1 MMSVFDSFLE
11 YEKENKLYD
20 REVFG
25 FKYWEYVRF
34 VIYTEVKIKVEQ
46 LSELL
51 AVSNLTWKN
60 YRFNLK
66 ELNKYLGLNKV
77 KNCDLLFI
85 SHPRRINQNEK
96 YENIYTDEVERYLSS
111 KYNCITFEEPCW
123 NSYVSSERGHLF
135 PTATENIKYTD
146 LLELLYLFKKK
157 IYKTFNKN
165 KVQLIEQEVVDIL
178 QGLNNKYNVDI
189 MYVKNRIINS
199 IIYVLIMKK
208 HYFKILKEIK
218 PKVVFIN
225 YWPTDFK
232 TLIMDICNN
241 LRIPTIELQHGTITF
256 DDPIEHKCYDNNI
269 CKNVSDYFFS
279 FGQVHTD
286 VSYLTTKSEYL
297 KEVGYPFLEK
307 KIKEKYKLPTELKKN
322 KKYILIISQTI
333 IGEEM
338 SEFASNLAELIMNN
352 DEYMIIFKFHPNEVD
367 RIYPHLDKKNI
378 IQVKQK
384 GEEIYKYQKFAYL
397 QVGVY
402 STAIY
407 EGLAFG
413 IPTFIL
419 RGKSGSE
426 ESEKLL
432 SYMKKGVY
440 FIEDEKDLYNNIQK
454 NLSHPLKSD
463 IDKLWKQ
470 NSLKNIE
477 KELEK
482 ILEKQR

>member
-1 MMSVFDSFLE
+1 MSVFDSFLR

-20 REVFG
+20 KEVFN

-46 LSELL
+46 LSELI
-51 AVSNLTWKN
+51 AVPNLTWKN

-66 ELNKYLGLNKV
+66 ELNKYLGLSKV

-85 SHPRRINQNEK
+85 SHPRRINQNGK
-96 YENIYTDEVERYLSS
+96 YQNIYTDEVEKYLSN
-111 KYNCITFEEPCW
+111 KYTCLTFEEPCW

-135 PTATENIKYTD
+135 PISTENIRYTD
-146 LLELLYLFKKK
+146 VLELFYLFKKK
-157 IYKTFNKN
+157 IYKFFNKN
-165 KVQLIEQEVVDIL
+165 KMQLIEKEVIDIL
-178 QGLNNKYNVDI
+178 QDLNNEFNVDI
-189 MYVKNRIINS
+189 MYLKDRTINS
-199 IIYVLIMKK
+199 IIYGLLMKK
-208 HYFKILKEIK
+208 KYFKILKK
-218 PKVVFIN
+218 VNPKAVLIN

-232 TLIMDICNN
+232 TLVMDICND
-241 LRIPTIELQHGTITF
+241 LKIPTIELQHGTITF
-256 DDPIEHKCYDNNI
+256 DDPIEHKCYDNNV

-279 FGQVHTD
+279 FSKVHTD
-286 VSYLTTKSEYL
+286 ISYLTTKSECL

-307 KIKEKYKLPTELKKN
+307 KVKEEYKLPIGLKKS

-333 IGEEM
+333 IGQEM
-338 SEFASNLAELIMNN
+338 SEFASGLSDLLMNN
-352 DEYMIIFKFHPNEVD
+352 DEYRIIFKFHPNEVD
-367 RIYPHLDKKNI
+367 RTYPNLDKKNI
-378 IQVKQK
+378 IQIKQK
-384 GEEIYKYQKFAYL
+384 GEEIYKYQKFSYL

-440 FIEDEKDLYNNIQK
+440 FVNNEKELYERIK
-454 NLSHPLKSD
+454 DKLDSPLKSD

-477 KELEK
+477 QELEK
-482 ILEKQR
+482 ILKK

>member
-1 MMSVFDSFLE
+1 MSVFDSFLQ
-11 YEKENKLYD
+11 YEKEHKLYD
-20 REVFG
+20 KEIFG

-34 VIYTEVKIKVEQ
+34 VIYTEVKIKTEQ

-51 AVSNLTWKN
+51 AVQNLTWKN

-66 ELNKYLGLNKV
+66 ELNKYLGLSKI
-77 KNCDLLFI
+77 KKCDLLFI
-85 SHPRRINQNEK
+85 SHPRRINQNGK
-96 YENIYTDEVERYLSS
+96 YENIYTDEVEKYLSN
-111 KYNCITFEEPCW
+111 KYTCLTFEEPCW
-123 NSYVSSERGHLF
+123 NSYVSSNMGHLF
-135 PTATENIKYTD
+135 PTTTKNIRYTD
-146 LLELLYLFKKK
+146 ILELSYLFKKH
-157 IYKTFNKN
+157 IYKFFNKN
-165 KVQLIEQEVVDIL
+165 KTKLIEKEVIEIL
-178 QGLNNKYNVDI
+178 QALNKQYNVDI
-189 MYVKNRIINS
+189 MYLKDRAVNS
-199 IIYVLIMKK
+199 IIYGLLMKQE
-208 HYFKILKEIK
+208 YLKILKK
-218 PKVVFIN
+218 LDPRAVLIN

-232 TLIMDICNN
+232 TLIMDICND
-241 LRIPTIELQHGTITF
+241 LKIPTVELQHGTITF

-279 FGQVHTD
+279 FGKVHTD
-286 VSYLTTKSEYL
+286 INYLTTKAANL

-307 KIKEKYKLPTELKKN
+307 KVKEKYKLPAGLKKN

-338 SEFASNLAELIMNN
+338 SEFASKLADLLMEN
-352 DEYMIIFKFHPNEVD
+352 DEYSIIFKFHPNEVD
-367 RIYPHLDKKNI
+367 RNYPNLEKKNI
-378 IQVKQK
+378 IQIKQK
-384 GEEIYKYQKFAYL
+384 GEEIYKYQKFSYL

-407 EGLAFG
+407 EGIAFG

-440 FIEDEKDLYNNIQK
+440 FINDEKELYNSIQDK
-454 NLSHPLKSD
+454 LNCPLKSD
-463 IDKLWKQ
+463 INKLWKQ

-477 KELEK
+477 QELENLLK
-482 ILEKQR
+482 K

>member
-1 MMSVFDSFLE
+1 MSVFDSFLQ

-20 REVFG
+20 KEVFG
-25 FKYWEYVRF
+25 IKYWEYVRF

-51 AVSNLTWKN
+51 AVQNLTWKN
-60 YRFNLK
+60 HRLNLK
-66 ELNKYLGLNKV
+66 ELNKYLGLSKM
-77 KNCDLLFI
+77 KSCDLLFI
-85 SHPRRINQNEK
+85 SHPRRINQKGK
-96 YENIYTDEVERYLSS
+96 YENIYTDEVEKYLSN
-111 KYNCITFEEPCW
+111 KYTCLTFEEPCW
-123 NSYVSSERGHLF
+123 NSYVSADRGHLF
-135 PTATENIKYTD
+135 PTMTENIRYTD
-146 LLELLYLFKKK
+146 ILELSYLLKKK
-157 IYKTFNKN
+157 IYKIFNKN
-165 KVQLIEQEVVDIL
+165 KMQLIEKEVIDIL
-178 QGLNNKYNVDI
+178 QSLNSEYNIDI
-189 MYVKNRIINS
+189 MYLKDRIVNS
-199 IIYVLIMKK
+199 IVYVLLMKK
-208 HYFKILKEIK
+208 IYIKILKNVN
-218 PKVVFIN
+218 PKAVLIN

-232 TLIMDICNN
+232 TLVMDICND
-241 LRIPTIELQHGTITF
+241 LEIPTIELQHGTITF

-279 FGQVHTD
+279 FGKVHTD
-286 VSYLTTKSEYL
+286 VNYLTTKSEYL

-307 KIKEKYKLPTELKKN
+307 KVKEKYKLPIGMNKN

-338 SEFASNLAELIMNN
+338 SEFASGLADLLMDN
-352 DEYMIIFKFHPNEVD
+352 DEYRIIFKFHPNEVD
-367 RIYPHLDKKNI
+367 RIYPNLEKKNI
-378 IQVKQK
+378 IQIKQK
-384 GEEIYKYQKFAYL
+384 GEEIYKYQKFSYL

-419 RGKSGSE
+419 RGKCGSE

-440 FIEDEKDLYNNIQK
+440 FVNNEKELYDSIQDK
-454 NLSHPLKSD
+454 LNRPLKSD

-477 KELEK
+477 QEIEK
-482 ILEKQR
+482 ILKK

>member
-1 MMSVFDSFLE
+1 MSVFDSFLQ

-20 REVFG
+20 RKIFG

-34 VIYTEVKIKVEQ
+34 VIYTEVKIKTEQ

-51 AVSNLTWKN
+51 AVQNLTWKN
-60 YRFNLK
+60 YRFDLK
-66 ELNKYLGLNKV
+66 ELNKYLGLSKI
-77 KNCDLLFI
+77 KKCDLLFI
-85 SHPRRINQNEK
+85 SHPRRINQNGK
-96 YENIYTDEVERYLSS
+96 YENIYTDEVEKYLSN
-111 KYNCITFEEPCW
+111 KYTCLTFEEPCW
-123 NSYVSSERGHLF
+123 NSYVSSNMGHLF
-135 PTATENIKYTD
+135 PTTTKNIRYTD
-146 LLELLYLFKKK
+146 ILELSYLIRKH
-157 IYKTFNKN
+157 IYKFLNKN
-165 KVQLIEQEVVDIL
+165 KTKLIEKEVIEIL
-178 QGLNNKYNVDI
+178 QALNKQYNVDI
-189 MYVKNRIINS
+189 MYLKDRIVNS
-199 IIYVLIMKK
+199 IIYGLLMKQE
-208 HYFKILKEIK
+208 YLKILK
-218 PKVVFIN
+218 KVSPRAVLLN

-232 TLIMDICNN
+232 TLIMDICND
-241 LRIPTIELQHGTITF
+241 LKIPTVELQHGTITF

-279 FGQVHTD
+279 FGNVHTD
-286 VSYLTTKSEYL
+286 INYLTTKTANL

-307 KIKEKYKLPTELKKN
+307 KVKEKYKLPVGLKKN

-338 SEFASNLAELIMNN
+338 SEFASKLADLLMEN
-352 DEYMIIFKFHPNEVD
+352 DEYNIIFKFHPNEVD
-367 RIYPHLDKKNI
+367 RNYPNLEKKNI
-378 IQVKQK
+378 IQIKQK
-384 GEEIYKYQKFAYL
+384 GEEIYKYQKFSYL

-407 EGLAFG
+407 EGIAFG

-440 FIEDEKDLYNNIQK
+440 FINDEKELYNSIQDK
-454 NLSHPLKSD
+454 LNCPLKSD
-463 IDKLWKQ
+463 INKLWKQ

-477 KELEK
+477 QELENLLK
-482 ILEKQR
+482 K

>member
-1 MMSVFDSFLE
+1 MNVFESFLQ

-20 REVFG
+20 REVLG

-34 VIYTEVKIKVEQ
+34 VIYTEVKIKVSQ

-51 AVSNLTWKN
+51 AMPNLTWKN

-66 ELNKYLGLNKV
+66 ELNKYLGLSKI
-77 KNCDLLFI
+77 KKCDLLFI
-85 SHPRRINQNEK
+85 SHPRRINQSGK
-96 YENIYTDEVERYLSS
+96 YENIYTDEVEKYLSS
-111 KYNCITFEEPCW
+111 KYKCLTFEEPCW
-123 NSYVSSERGHLF
+123 NSYVSSDKGHLF
-135 PTATENIKYTD
+135 PTTTENIRYTD
-146 LLELLYLFKKK
+146 ILELSYLLKKK
-157 IYKTFNKN
+157 IYKFFNKN
-165 KVQLIEQEVVDIL
+165 KIKLIEKEVINIL
-178 QGLNNKYNVDI
+178 CDLNNEYNVDI
-189 MYVKNRIINS
+189 MYLKDRTVNS
-199 IIYVLIMKK
+199 IIYGLLMKQK
-208 HYFKILKEIK
+208 YFKILKK
-218 PKVVFIN
+218 TNPKAVLIN

-232 TLIMDICNN
+232 TLVMDICND
-241 LRIPTIELQHGTITF
+241 LEIPTVELQHGTITF

-279 FGQVHTD
+279 FGKVHTD
-286 VSYLTTKSEYL
+286 ENYLTTKPTCL

-307 KIKEKYKLPTELKKN
+307 KVKEKYKLPVGLEKN

-338 SEFASNLAELIMNN
+338 SEFASRLADLLMNN
-352 DEYMIIFKFHPNEVD
+352 DEYRIIFKFHPNEVD
-367 RIYPHLDKKNI
+367 RKYSNLEKKNI
-378 IQVKQK
+378 IQIKQK
-384 GEEIYKYQKFAYL
+384 GEEIYKYQNFSYL

-419 RGKSGSE
+419 RGMSGSE

-440 FIEDEKDLYNNIQK
+440 FINDEKELYDSIQGK
-454 NLSHPLKSD
+454 LTCPLKSD
-463 IDKLWKQ
+463 IDKLWKH

-482 ILEKQR
+482 LLKK

>member
-1 MMSVFDSFLE
+1 MSVFDSFLQ
-11 YEKENKLYD
+11 YEKEHKLYD
-20 REVFG
+20 KEIFG

-34 VIYTEVKIKVEQ
+34 VIYTEVKIKTEQ

-51 AVSNLTWKN
+51 AVQNLTWKN

-66 ELNKYLGLNKV
+66 ELNKYLGLSKI
-77 KNCDLLFI
+77 KKCDLLFI
-85 SHPRRINQNEK
+85 SHPRRINQNGK
-96 YENIYTDEVERYLSS
+96 YENIYTDEVEKYLSN
-111 KYNCITFEEPCW
+111 KYTCLTFEEPCW
-123 NSYVSSERGHLF
+123 NSYVSSNMGHLF
-135 PTATENIKYTD
+135 PTTTKNIRYTD
-146 LLELLYLFKKK
+146 ILELSYLFKKY
-157 IYKTFNKN
+157 IYKFFNKN
-165 KVQLIEQEVVDIL
+165 KIKLIEKEVIEIL
-178 QGLNNKYNVDI
+178 QALNKQYNVDI
-189 MYVKNRIINS
+189 MYLKDRTVNS
-199 IIYVLIMKK
+199 IIYGLLMKQE
-208 HYFKILKEIK
+208 YLKILKK
-218 PKVVFIN
+218 LAPRAVLIN

-241 LRIPTIELQHGTITF
+241 LKIPTVELQHGTITF

-279 FGQVHTD
+279 FGKVHTD
-286 VSYLTTKSEYL
+286 INYLTTKTANL

-307 KIKEKYKLPTELKKN
+307 KVKEKYKLPVGLKKN

-338 SEFASNLAELIMNN
+338 SEFASKLADLLMED
-352 DEYMIIFKFHPNEVD
+352 DEYSIIFKFHPNEVD
-367 RIYPHLDKKNI
+367 RNYPNLEKKNI
-378 IQVKQK
+378 IQIKQK
-384 GEEIYKYQKFAYL
+384 GEEIYKYQKFSYL

-407 EGLAFG
+407 EGIAFG

-440 FIEDEKDLYNNIQK
+440 FINDEKELYNSIQDK
-454 NLSHPLKSD
+454 LNCPLKSD
-463 IDKLWKQ
+463 INKLWKQ

-477 KELEK
+477 QELENLLK
-482 ILEKQR
+482 K

>member
-1 MMSVFDSFLE
+1 MSVFDSFLQ
-11 YEKENKLYD
+11 YEKEHKLYD
-20 REVFG
+20 KEIFG

-34 VIYTEVKIKVEQ
+34 VIYTEVKIKTEQ

-51 AVSNLTWKN
+51 AVQNLTWKN

-66 ELNKYLGLNKV
+66 ELNKYLGLSKI
-77 KNCDLLFI
+77 KKCDLLFI
-85 SHPRRINQNEK
+85 SHPRRINQNGK
-96 YENIYTDEVERYLSS
+96 YENIYTDEVEKYLSN
-111 KYNCITFEEPCW
+111 KYTCLTFEEPCW
-123 NSYVSSERGHLF
+123 NSYVSSNMGHLF
-135 PTATENIKYTD
+135 PTTTKNIRYTD
-146 LLELLYLFKKK
+146 ILELSYLFKKH
-157 IYKTFNKN
+157 IYKFFNKN
-165 KVQLIEQEVVDIL
+165 KIKLIEKEVIEIL
-178 QGLNNKYNVDI
+178 QALNKQYNVDI
-189 MYVKNRIINS
+189 MYLKDRIVNS
-199 IIYVLIMKK
+199 IIYGLLMKQE
-208 HYFKILKEIK
+208 YLKILKK
-218 PKVVFIN
+218 LVPRAVLIN

-232 TLIMDICNN
+232 TLIMDICND
-241 LRIPTIELQHGTITF
+241 LKIPTVELQHGTITF

-279 FGQVHTD
+279 FGKVHTD
-286 VSYLTTKSEYL
+286 INYLTTKTANL

-307 KIKEKYKLPTELKKN
+307 KVKEKYKLPVGLKKN

-338 SEFASNLAELIMNN
+338 SEFASKLADLLMEN
-352 DEYMIIFKFHPNEVD
+352 DEYSIIFKFHPNEVD
-367 RIYPHLDKKNI
+367 RNYPNLEKKNI
-378 IQVKQK
+378 IQIKQK
-384 GEEIYKYQKFAYL
+384 GEEIYKYQKFSYL

-407 EGLAFG
+407 EGIAFG

-440 FIEDEKDLYNNIQK
+440 FINDEKELYNSIQDK
-454 NLSHPLKSD
+454 LNCPLKSD
-463 IDKLWKQ
+463 INKLWKQ

-477 KELEK
+477 QELENLLK
-482 ILEKQR
+482 K

>member
-1 MMSVFDSFLE
+1 MSVFDSFLQ

-20 REVFG
+20 KEIFG

-34 VIYTEVKIKVEQ
+34 VIYTEVKIKTEQ

-51 AVSNLTWKN
+51 AVQNLTWKN

-66 ELNKYLGLNKV
+66 ELNKYLGLSKI
-77 KNCDLLFI
+77 KKCDLLFI
-85 SHPRRINQNEK
+85 SHPRRINQNGK
-96 YENIYTDEVERYLSS
+96 YENIYTDEVEKYLSN
-111 KYNCITFEEPCW
+111 KYTCLTFEEPCW
-123 NSYVSSERGHLF
+123 NSYVSSNMGHLF
-135 PTATENIKYTD
+135 PTTTKNIRYTD
-146 LLELLYLFKKK
+146 ILELSYLLRKH
-157 IYKTFNKN
+157 IYKILNKN
-165 KVQLIEQEVVDIL
+165 KTKLIEKEVIEIL
-178 QGLNNKYNVDI
+178 QALNKQYNVDI
-189 MYVKNRIINS
+189 IYLKDRTVNS
-199 IIYVLIMKK
+199 IIYGLLMKQE
-208 HYFKILKEIK
+208 YLKILK
-218 PKVVFIN
+218 KVSPRAVLVN

-232 TLIMDICNN
+232 TLIMDICND
-241 LRIPTIELQHGTITF
+241 LKIPTVELQHGTITF

-279 FGQVHTD
+279 FGKVHTD
-286 VSYLTTKSEYL
+286 INYLTTKTANL

-307 KIKEKYKLPTELKKN
+307 KVKEKYKLPVGLKKN

-333 IGEEM
+333 IGKEM
-338 SEFASNLAELIMNN
+338 SEFASKLADLLMEN
-352 DEYMIIFKFHPNEVD
+352 DEYSIIFKFHPNEVD
-367 RIYPHLDKKNI
+367 RNYPNLEKKNI
-378 IQVKQK
+378 IQIKQK
-384 GEEIYKYQKFAYL
+384 GEEIYKYQRFSYL

-407 EGLAFG
+407 EGIAFG

-440 FIEDEKDLYNNIQK
+440 FINDEKELYNSIQDK
-454 NLSHPLKSD
+454 LNCPLKSD
-463 IDKLWKQ
+463 INKLWKQ

-477 KELEK
+477 QELENLLK
-482 ILEKQR
+482 K